1 MDMDWSRVTRLRL
14 WLEYWLGRAEGTFA
28 LLFFLALL
36 ILLQG
41 YSTRTEVLDILI
53 LIVTFTLLGQI
64 FVVLF
69 SPIDWKLV
77 VWTAQ
82 RMGKAR
88 PNYEEAE
95 LQRHLS
101 QLRRYWKW
109 SIQMYSDDLLVLKSA
124 SLKARSKDSRATA
137 LATLTRGVGLGLR
150 DELIEAAPNDRKKV
164 GEKYARKVMSF
175 FSATKSRETA
185 VRNFLVEYFEN
196 LEKGIKQ
203 RVLSW
208 EPPENIFLR
217 MESYPNTMRLL
228 YLIVIA
234 SVAIVLTLYFGPQI
248 LIDFLSR

>member
-14 WLEYWLGRAEGTFA
+14 WMEYWLGRAEWSFA
-28 LLFFLALL
+28 LLFFLALFA
-36 ILLQG
+36 LLQSF
-41 YSTRTEVLDILI
+41 STPAEVLDILI
-53 LIVTFTLLGQI
+53 LIVALTWVGQTLL
-64 FVVLF
+64 VLSSF
-69 SPIDWKLV
+69 IDWKLV

-88 PNYEEAE
+88 PNYQEAE

-124 SLKARSKDSRATA
+124 SLRARSKDSRATA

-175 FSATKSRETA
+175 FSATRSHETA

-203 RVLSW
+203 RALSW
-208 EPPENIFLR
+208 EPPESIFRR
-217 MESYPNTMRLL
+217 METYPYTMRLL
-228 YLIVIA
+228 YLIVLAFAVIG
-234 SVAIVLTLYFGPQI
+234 LTLYYGPQI
-248 LIDFLSR
+248 LIDYLSP